1 MSENQTILLAHKI
14 DSLGLKHNDSLA
26 LESLSRQLGCQPS
39 ATEELHVKVYPA
51 GCSLV
56 RDIEANRLFSE
67 LQHSNQLV
75 VIKSISGLRTWNL
88 GFGGW
93 DRG

>member
-14 DSLGLKHNDSLA
+14 DSLGLKHNDNLA

-67 LQHSNQLV
+67 LSFSTQ
-75 VIKSISGLRTWNL
+75 IS
-88 GFGGW
+88 
-93 DRG
+93 